1 MAGLCRGQRCSSAP
15 RFVPHDELLTNLGC
29 KVGEN
34 GWVATDPTGATSVAG
49 VWAAGNVVDSPAQVI
64 TAVIT
69 AAGAGTVAAIAINH
83 YLLEEDIKHAVAKYH
98 TAGNALSNVTEQRVA
113 EGVLGDPSP

>member
-1 MAGLCRGQRCSSAP
+1 
-15 RFVPHDELLTNLGC
+15 VPHDELLTNLGC